1 MGVLKLNL
9 PAAAERG
16 LARLA
21 AQTGSSAEVMASEAV
36 ERFVAEELAT
46 IEGIER
52 ALDDMRH
59 GRVIAHERVSKE
71 VDGLLDRP
79 ER

>member
-1 MGVLKLNL
+1 
-9 PAAAERG
+9 
-16 LARLA
+16 
-21 AQTGSSAEVMASEAV
+21 MASEAV

-71 VDGLLDRP
+71 VDGLLDRS
-79 ER
+79 EIDR